1 MSEQKNKPKIDLRA
15 RLGKKPGAGVAAS
28 IPPPMAT
35 SASIPAP
42 PFASRPPPAQE
53 PARPV
58 MAQPQA
64 IKIEMDDEV
73 LQAQKKGKS
82 KVLMVAGGMAVVG
95 AVIGIAIGGGMERRK
110 RQDIAL
116 EGAKLLSEDIDKA
129 NVEIAKL
136 AEVLNDAKR
145 ALSDGEY
152 PTTAVAALADV
163 AVPFDGTYLAGKGT
177 GLMSPKINL
186 SLVDFAGKSVE
197 ANDQKERLHRVLAG
211 SEAALKEILSQTDK
225 PKFNWS
231 VFVIPGPHGPMA
243 SMQPLPEA
251 FFVTSKEKMK
261 DKDGKMVDYAW
272 PEEIEVPDGDKKV
285 KLKLYK
291 DGNPVSST
299 PMLIPVEPT
308 SQGLVCPN
316 DTIVRLRNEI
326 VKLEEL
332 LKGDKSDPTNET
344 EGLTDLGSKLIDE
357 LKSIGGA

>member
-1 MSEQKNKPKIDLRA
+1 
-15 RLGKKPGAGVAAS
+15 
-28 IPPPMAT
+28 
-35 SASIPAP
+35 
-42 PFASRPPPAQE
+42 
-53 PARPV
+53 
-58 MAQPQA
+58 
-64 IKIEMDDEV
+64 
-73 LQAQKKGKS
+73 
-82 KVLMVAGGMAVVG
+82 
-95 AVIGIAIGGGMERRK
+95 
-110 RQDIAL
+110 
-116 EGAKLLSEDIDKA
+116 
-129 NVEIAKL
+129 
-136 AEVLNDAKR
+136 EVLNDAKR

-197 ANDQKERLHRVLAG
+197 ANDQKERLPRVLAG
-211 SEAALKEILSQTDK
+211 SEAALNGILSQTDK

-243 SMQPLPEA
+243 PTQPLPEA
-251 FFVTSKEKMK
+251 FFVTPKQMMNDE
-261 DKDGKMVDYAW
+261 DGKRVRYAW

-344 EGLTDLGSKLIDE
+344 KGLTDLGSK
-357 LKSIGGA
+357 